1 MLSCSSIARYLIK
14 SGNQGCGLWVLSV
27 AEARGH
33 VCVAFKVCWFSK
45 CSRDSK
51 LSPAGLSVS
60 LSLPPDDISGHAR
73 LIVSLTREAMAWLGG
88 HCWVCA
94 RVCVCVCVRHPFTP
108 SGLCRSSPPT
118 HCWTSC
124 SNPQAFLNKTRT
136 VTLKVREANHVL
148 PVSFFPFRW
157 SVFLDYDVHM

>member
-27 AEARGH
+27 AEARGR

-51 LSPAGLSVS
+51 LSPAGLSIS
-60 LSLPPDDISGHAR
+60 LFPLPDDISGQAH

-88 HCWVCA
+88 HRGCA
-94 RVCVCVCVRHPFTP
+94 LECVCVCVCHPFIP
-108 SGLCRSSPPT
+108 PGLCRSIPPT

-124 SNPQAFLNKTRT
+124 SNPQAFFKQNQNGDLEGTRSQSCPSC
-136 VTLKVREANHVL
+136 VVFSL
-148 PVSFFPFRW
+148 PMVCVSG
-157 SVFLDYDVHM
+157 L